1 MRISR
6 PLAALAIGLIGWL
19 LLAVL
24 VPQGSDAQLLA
35 VARAVIGSTIA
46 ITAVVV
52 LLLRVRAT
60 TTEREMWRPCAMAG
74 TALALAVVGQ
84 SVYALVDRS
93 AEPPHVGWA
102 AAFAAPPVLLAGAAI
117 YRGLVSWNRFRTS
130 VSNPADWLN
139 GLSGVFA
146 MVAIANLVTQAGGF
160 SFTHWDS
167 TAQQAWLL
175 TAAAF
180 ATALGTLPTVTSL
193 AVLARDPRV
202 WLLGLGMT
210 AAVSGQVASLFNGLP
225 PWRIGSW
232 AETGSLVLLCTLA
245 WAATLPRAGT
255 RTQPSTILAT
265 MIGTMVVMGCSIAVL
280 ALMAESEIN
289 NRVASSFALAA
300 CLGAGAQGG
309 RIIRELEGLAQ
320 SRREAR
326 TDDLTGTANRREL
339 LDQLKNLVGQ
349 RVQVAVLM
357 IDLDRFKEINDEHGH
372 SIGDQL
378 LQRMAHRIL
387 RHIPADAVMA
397 RLGGDEF
404 AVLLTGRSSESAD
417 EVGQRLLRAISEVA
431 RIDDKPMKVGV
442 SIGVSALA
450 DSGAQADSEVAMNET
465 ELLRRAD
472 VAMYA
477 AKRAGG
483 GLCTYSKALDSQ
495 LRQRAESASQLRAL
509 LTTDAPATDLGRIVT
524 VFQPQVSAVTG
535 CTVGLE
541 ALVRWDHPSQG
552 WLTPDRFLDIVEEQ
566 DLMMAL
572 TSTVLRQATG
582 FAAELQDRALPSRIS
597 VNVSASSL
605 ADPDLETVILAALQE
620 SGLQAQALTIEIT
633 ETAFMSDPEK
643 GLVAVGRLA
652 SHGMGISIDDYGTGY
667 SSLAYLDALAASELK
682 LDRSLVSRV
691 IGSPR
696 TAGIVASTIELA
708 HKLGLGVVAEGVEDQ
723 ATHDGLLAIGCD
735 EMQGFLYAKPLTRE
749 QCLLRLTHV
758 DETGSSPRVP
768 APRDAPADLSA
779 GATAAPGV
787 PSAIDIGPPPWTDES

>member
-6 PLAALAIGLIGWL
+6 PLAALAIGLFGWL
-19 LLAVL
+19 LIAVL

-74 TALALAVVGQ
+74 TALAFAVVGQ
-84 SVYALVDRS
+84 SVYALVGRS

-175 TAAAF
+175 STAAF

-202 WLLGLGMT
+202 WLLGLGLV
-210 AAVSGQVASLFNGLP
+210 AAVSGQVASLFHGLP
-225 PWRIGSW
+225 PFRIGSW
-232 AETGSLVLLCTLA
+232 AETGWLVLLCTLA

-255 RTQPSTILAT
+255 RTQPSTTLAT
-265 MIGTMVVMGCSIAVL
+265 MIGTMVVLGCSIAVL
-280 ALMAESEIN
+280 ALMAESDID

-300 CLGAGAQGG
+300 CIGAGAQGG

-339 LDQLKNLVGQ
+339 LDQLKTLVGQ
-349 RVQVAVLM
+349 RVPVAVLM
-357 IDLDRFKEINDEHGH
+357 IDLDRFKEINDQYGH
-372 SIGDQL
+372 SVGDQL

-404 AVLLTGRSSESAD
+404 AVLLSGRSSQTAD
-417 EVGQRLLRAISEVA
+417 QVGQRLLRAISELA

-442 SIGVSALA
+442 SIGVSILA
-450 DSGAQADSEVAMNET
+450 DPGAQAGCPDSEVAMNET

-483 GLCTYSKALDSQ
+483 GLRTYSKALDSQ

-524 VFQPQVSAVTG
+524 VFQPQISAVTG
-535 CTVGLE
+535 RTVGLE

-605 ADPDLETVILAALQE
+605 ADPDLETVILAALRE
-620 SGLQAQALTIEIT
+620 SGLQAQALTVEIT

-643 GLVAVGRLA
+643 GLVAVSRLA

-723 ATHDGLLAIGCD
+723 ATHDALRAIGCD
-735 EMQGFLYAKPLTRE
+735 EMQGFLYASPLSRE
-749 QCLLRLTHV
+749 QCLVRLTPV
-758 DETGSSPRVP
+758 TGSAPVRVP
-768 APRDAPADLSA
+768 PPR
-779 GATAAPGV
+779 TASGP
-787 PSAIDIGPPPWTDES
+787 PSAIEAGTPPWTHES